1 MTRHKLVVDDD
12 YEFISFGISCHLK
25 DFRVAWH
32 LNQLF
37 GFNMMRSDIRVPD
50 KEGFD
55 HEYGMFRHRDEDNHL
70 HYILLNNQSDGI
82 SLIRPYKQFN
92 LLMLVEGYIDMFN
105 SEQFIEKLQHDE
117 SFQLVMEV
125 SSEPLKKFQFM
136 LFED

>member
-12 YEFISFGISCHLK
+12 YEFISLGISCHLK

-32 LNQLF
+32 MNQLF
-37 GFNMMRSDIRVPD
+37 GFNMIRNDINVAD
-50 KEGFD
+50 KEGIT
-55 HEYGMFRHRDEDNHL
+55 HEYATFRHRDPDNHL

-82 SLIRPYKQFN
+82 PLIRSYRQFN
-92 LLMLVEGYIDMFN
+92 LLMLVEGYIDMFDPD
-105 SEQFIEKLQHDE
+105 QFIDKLQHDE

-125 SSEPLKKFQFM
+125 STEPLKKFQFL